1 MDGQEYT
8 EDNLNKL
15 PSKVSIPEGV
25 KDPRFRILIV
35 SNKFQTGYDEPLIH
49 SMFVDKK
56 LNGVQCVQTLSRLN
70 RTTSGKVDT
79 FVLDFVNNTDDIVQS
94 FQEYYTSTELVGETD
109 PNKLY
114 SLETEIKS
122 FNLFTKYEVNEFCR
136 IFYTE
141 KLTDEDLQPVL
152 NTVVDKWIEISDKE
166 QKELFKSSI
175 QSYIRLYGYISQIVT
190 FEDLELEKLFIFL
203 KFLNKILPKGNTT
216 RIQISDSIDLESLR
230 LQKMGEHKLS
240 LESRKGELQPIG
252 DGTKT
257 VEEEEL
263 DLLSEIIKKMNEV
276 YGIELSEE
284 DQLNFIRFTKKINQN
299 EELDKVMK
307 GDNSHQNKIKK
318 VEEIVKTVLLALIN
332 AVVLGVVA

>member
-1 MDGQEYT
+1 
-8 EDNLNKL
+8 
-15 PSKVSIPEGV
+15 
-25 KDPRFRILIV
+25 
-35 SNKFQTGYDEPLIH
+35 
-49 SMFVDKK
+49 
-56 LNGVQCVQTLSRLN
+56 
-70 RTTSGKVDT
+70 
-79 FVLDFVNNTDDIVQS
+79 
-94 FQEYYTSTELVGETD
+94 
-109 PNKLY
+109 
-114 SLETEIKS
+114 
-122 FNLFTKYEVNEFCR
+122 VNEFCR

-190 FEDLELEKLFIFL
+190 FEDIELEKLFIFL

-216 RIQISDSIDLESLR
+216 QIQISDSIDLESLR
-230 LQKMGEHKLS
+230 LQKMGEHKLT
-240 LESRKGELQPIG
+240 LESRKGELEPIG

-318 VEEIVKTVLLALIN
+318 VEEIVKTVLLGYVNDQFDFYKKMENPQLIKFMTGELYRN
-332 AVVLGVVA
+332 YGKSFL

>member
-1 MDGQEYT
+1 M
-8 EDNLNKL
+8 
-15 PSKVSIPEGV
+15 
-25 KDPRFRILIV
+25 
-35 SNKFQTGYDEPLIH
+35 
-49 SMFVDKK
+49 
-56 LNGVQCVQTLSRLN
+56 
-70 RTTSGKVDT
+70 
-79 FVLDFVNNTDDIVQS
+79 
-94 FQEYYTSTELVGETD
+94 VGETD

-122 FNLFTKYEVNEFCR
+122 FNLFTKYEVNEFCK

-152 NTVVDKWIEISDKE
+152 NTVVDKWIEISDIE

-230 LQKMGEHKLS
+230 LQFMGKHIIT

-252 DGTKT
+252 DKTKT

-284 DQLNFIRFTKKINQN
+284 DQLNFIRFSKKVNQN

-318 VEEIVKTVLLALIN
+318 VEEIVKTVLLGYVNEQFDFYKKMENPQLIKFMTGELYRN
-332 AVVLGVVA
+332 YGKSFL